1 MKEKGR
7 FLLIISNEQKLTMI
21 NTFCTLINY
30 IHFNAV
36 HHGFCKKPLDWK
48 WTSLHT
54 FLANKK
60 TRIKIAEV
68 LQKFGSID
76 EFKIAH
82 VKMVAP
88 LPVYE
93 FI

>member
-1 MKEKGR
+1 MKEKEGC
-7 FLLIISNEQKLTMI
+7 LLIISNEQRLTMI
-21 NTFCTLINY
+21 NTSVILSTIFI
-30 IHFNAV
+30 FNAV

-60 TRIKIAEV
+60 TRLKIAEV
-68 LQKFGSID
+68 LEKFGSID
-76 EFKIAH
+76 KFKIAH